1 MNIKELIE
9 EVERLKETKRKNR
22 GGTLSNYCRI
32 KLQGIKIAVEV
43 MIPYTEINEEYE
55 LDKDWQKL
63 KKILEV
69 R

>member
-1 MNIKELIE
+1 MNLKELID
-9 EVERLKETKRKNR
+9 EVWRLKETKRKNR